1 MTEQELLEK
10 IKASADEI
18 EIPEGISPEK
28 MKSKL
33 DGRKKRVPGRQ
44 IAAAAAVALLLA
56 GLGGGAVLSHV
67 REDAPLV
74 AQDDRGE
81 STADEGAEAGAGAA
95 GNAEAGSAEAQAG
108 EAACNAEAGETEAGA
123 AGNAAAAEPK
133 KNAGALYVVA
143 DNYGDVYDLL
153 NMRYQGNGVPAIY
166 NTADDAAVTGGAA
179 ADGAVGTDAAA
190 ADSVTSDY
198 DMGVGAVPESDV
210 AAVGGIQ
217 DLQAQ
222 SKQRGELQGSSDEKE
237 ENGYSKTN
245 VQTAGVDESDIVKTD
260 GSYIYVVCDDAV
272 KIIDV
277 RGGSMKM
284 TGEAAISMD
293 SATDQVLEMYVDGDV
308 LNLIVQKENTD
319 LEEQNAKKRAYYI
332 ETHVETAL
340 LTYDITNRRKPVLSG
355 SITQDGYYKTSRKMG
370 NIVYLFTQE
379 WMNLPGITREEAV
392 TGKDANGWIPLVN
405 GEAIAADCIYVPKY
419 GEGGLVISST
429 DIKNPDEIVDNTMI
443 MNDYVDIYVSSEA
456 LYLYGTDYSE
466 SGVKTQIAKFSLKDG
481 VIQAVGA
488 TQAAGEVRDTFAIN
502 EYQGKLRLLTTDWSR
517 GENENQLYV
526 FDEDLK
532 LIGELTG
539 IAEGEQIYAARY
551 FGDTAY
557 FVTYRNTDPLFA
569 VDLSDAK
576 HPKILSELKITG
588 FSEYLHFWGED
599 KLVGIGYE
607 TNPDNGAQEG
617 IKLTMFDISDPAD
630 LKTLGTCVID
640 NLDYS
645 PALYD
650 YKCVL
655 ADAGENLLGFAGE
668 SYDYD
673 GNGKWKESYSY
684 LLFAWEDGDFKNL
697 LTEKVNS
704 DEEEENSAISDEA
717 AVDVLYSGENIG
729 DYRGL
734 YIGERFYVVSP
745 DRIISYDR
753 EKEYRML
760 QKLEL
765 QQ

>member
-1 MTEQELLEK
+1 MTERELLEK
-10 IKASADEI
+10 IKESADEI
-18 EIPEGISPEK
+18 EIPEGISPKEIK
-28 MKSKL
+28 RKL

-44 IAAAAAVALLLA
+44 IAAAAAVAVLFA
-56 GLGGGAVLSHV
+56 GLGGGAVLSHA
-67 REDAPLV
+67 RGDAPLV

-81 STADEGAEAGAGAA
+81 SAADEGEAADNTAAGAA
-95 GNAEAGSAEAQAG
+95 A
-108 EAACNAEAGETEAGA
+108 AEAGEAGET
-123 AGNAAAAEPK
+123 GSAAAAEPK
-133 KNAGALYVVA
+133 KDAGALYVVA
-143 DNYGDVYDLL
+143 ENYGEVYDLL
-153 NMRYQGNGVPAIY
+153 NMRYQASEVSAGY
-166 NTADDAAVTGGAA
+166 GAA
-179 ADGAVGTDAAA
+179 ADVAAA
-190 ADSVTSDY
+190 EGSMTS
-198 DMGVGAVPESDV
+198 G
-210 AAVGGIQ
+210 GGIQ

-222 SKQRGELQGSSDEKE
+222 RMKSEESYDSSVTQE
-237 ENGYSKTN
+237 EEESYSKTN

-260 GSYIYVVCDDAV
+260 GSYIYVVCDDTV
-272 KIIDV
+272 KITDV
-277 RGGSMKM
+277 RGGAMKIA
-284 TGEAAISMD
+284 GEVTISMD

-308 LNLIVQKENTD
+308 LNLIVQKEKTD
-319 LEEQNAKKRAYYI
+319 LEEQGAKKQAYYM
-332 ETHVETAL
+332 ETHVETEL

-355 SITQDGYYKTSRKMG
+355 SITQDGYYKTSRKMD

-379 WMNLPGITREEAV
+379 WMNLPGLTREEAV

-405 GEAIAADCIYVPKY
+405 GEAIAADCIYLPEY
-419 GEGGLVISST
+419 GEGGLIISST

-456 LYLYGTDYSE
+456 LYLYGMGYFE
-466 SGVKTQIAKFSLKDG
+466 NGVKTQIAKFSLENG

-488 TQAAGEVRDTFAIN
+488 TQAAGEVLDTFAIN

-532 LIGELTG
+532 LAGELTG

-551 FGDTAY
+551 FGNTAY

-607 TNPDNGAQEG
+607 TNPNNGAQEG

-655 ADAGENLLGFAGE
+655 ADAGENLLGFAGV
-668 SYDYD
+668 SYGYD
-673 GNGKWKESYSY
+673 GNGQWKESYSY
-684 LLFAWEDGDFKNL
+684 LVFAWEDGDFKNL
-697 LTEKVNS
+697 LTEKLIS
-704 DEEEENSAISDEA
+704 DTSEPNDRTSDEA
-717 AVDVLYSGENIG
+717 AVDILYTGENIW

-734 YIGERFYVVSP
+734 YIGEKFYLVNP
-745 DRIISYDR
+745 NRIISYDR
-753 EKEYRML
+753 EKEYQAIQR
-760 QKLEL
+760 LEL
-765 QQ
+765 

>member
-18 EIPEGISPEK
+18 DIPEGISPEK
-28 MKSKL
+28 IKSKL
-33 DGRKKRVPGRQ
+33 DGRKKRAPGRR
-44 IAAAAAVALLLA
+44 IAAAAAVAVLLA

-67 REDAPLV
+67 REDVPMV
-74 AQDDRGE
+74 AQDDEASGGADQEAAEEAAGE
-81 STADEGAEAGAGAA
+81 GAGIGETGAESKTAEAGGAA
-95 GNAEAGSAEAQAG
+95 GNTK
-108 EAACNAEAGETEAGA
+108 AGETEAGA
-123 AGNAAAAEPK
+123 AGEMAEAKAGEAGNAAAEPK

-143 DNYGDVYDLL
+143 ENYGDVYDLL
-153 NMRYQGNGVPAIY
+153 NMRYQETGVPAIY
-166 NTADDAAVTGGAA
+166 NTADDAAITSGAA
-179 ADGAVGTDAAA
+179 AGTDA
-190 ADSVTSDY
+190 VQ
-198 DMGVGAVPESDV
+198 E
-210 AAVGGIQ
+210 
-217 DLQAQ
+217 LQAQ
-222 SKQRGELQGSSDEKE
+222 SKQRGESHSSSDEAE
-237 ENGYSKTN
+237 EDSYSRTN

-260 GSYIYVVCDDAV
+260 GSYIYMVCDDAV

-277 RGGSMKM
+277 RGEAMKIA
-284 TGEAAISMD
+284 GEVSISMD
-293 SATDQVLEMYVDGDV
+293 SATDRVLEMYVDGDM
-308 LNLIVQKENTD
+308 LNLIVQKEKTD
-319 LEEQNAKKRAYYI
+319 LEEKDAKKRAYYV
-332 ETHVETAL
+332 ETHVETEL
-340 LTYDITNRRKPVLSG
+340 LTYDITNRRKPALSG

-379 WMNLPGITREEAV
+379 WMNLPDLTREEAV
-392 TGKDANGWIPLVN
+392 IGKDAGGWIPLVN
-405 GEAIAADCIYVPKY
+405 GEAIAADCIYVPEC
-419 GEGGLVISST
+419 GESGLIISST
-429 DIKNPDEIVDNTMI
+429 DIKNPGEIVDNTMI

-502 EYQGKLRLLTTDWSR
+502 EYDGTLRLLTMDWSR

-526 FDEDLK
+526 FDGDLK
-532 LIGELTG
+532 LVGELTG

-617 IKLTMFDISDPAD
+617 VKLTMFDISDPAE

-655 ADAGENLLGFAGE
+655 ADAGENLLGFAGQ
-668 SYDYD
+668 SYDYSGSGEWQED
-673 GNGKWKESYSY
+673 DSYF
-684 LLFAWEDGDFKNL
+684 LFAWEDGDFKNL
-697 LTEKVNS
+697 LTEKIGVDEDKTSNVKVS
-704 DEEEENSAISDEA
+704 DLISNTEDLTVEN
-717 AVDVLYSGENIG
+717 AVADVLYAGEDIA

-734 YIGERFYVVSP
+734 YVGERFYLAGP
-745 DRIISYDR
+745 DCVISYDR
-753 EKEYRML
+753 EKEYQMI
-760 QKLEL
+760 QKLKL

>member
-18 EIPEGISPEK
+18 DIPEEISPEK

-33 DGRKKRVPGRQ
+33 DGRKKRASGRR
-44 IAAAAAVALLLA
+44 IAAAAVVAVVLA
-56 GLGGGAVLSHV
+56 GIGGGAVLSHV
-67 REDAPLV
+67 REDVPMV
-74 AQDDRGE
+74 AQEDEASGG
-81 STADEGAEAGAGAA
+81 ADEGTAEAENEAA
-95 GNAEAGSAEAQAG
+95 AGSAA
-108 EAACNAEAGETEAGA
+108 T
-123 AGNAAAAEPK
+123 AEPK
-133 KNAGALYVVA
+133 KDAGALYVVA

-153 NMRYQGNGVPAIY
+153 NMRYQETGVPAIY
-166 NTADDAAVTGGAA
+166 DTADNAAITSGAA
-179 ADGAVGTDAAA
+179 ADEDAVTDIVEADSAAADYDMDTGAVLESAVDAAGTDA
-190 ADSVTSDY
+190 VQ
-198 DMGVGAVPESDV
+198 E
-210 AAVGGIQ
+210 
-217 DLQAQ
+217 LQAQ
-222 SKQRGELQGSSDEKE
+222 SKQRGESHSSSDKGE
-237 ENGYSKTN
+237 EDGYSRTN

-260 GSYIYVVCDDAV
+260 GSYIYMVCDDAV

-277 RGGSMKM
+277 RGEAMKIA
-284 TGEAAISMD
+284 GEVSISMD
-293 SATDQVLEMYVDGDV
+293 SATDRVLEMYVDGDM
-308 LNLIVQKENTD
+308 LNLIVQKEKTD
-319 LEEQNAKKRAYYI
+319 LEEKDAKKRAYYV
-332 ETHVETAL
+332 ETHVETEL

-379 WMNLPGITREEAV
+379 WMNLPDLTREEAV
-392 TGKDANGWIPLVN
+392 IGKDAGGWIPLVN
-405 GEAIAADCIYVPKY
+405 GEAIAADCIYVPEC
-419 GEGGLVISST
+419 GESGLIISST
-429 DIKNPDEIVDNTMI
+429 DIKNPGEIVDNTMI

-502 EYQGKLRLLTTDWSR
+502 EYDGTLRLLTTDWSR

-526 FDEDLK
+526 FDGDLK
-532 LIGELTG
+532 PVGELTG

-617 IKLTMFDISDPAD
+617 VKLTMFDISDPAE

-655 ADAGENLLGFAGE
+655 ADAGENLLGFAGQ
-668 SYDYD
+668 SYDYSGSGEWQED
-673 GNGKWKESYSY
+673 DSYF
-684 LLFAWEDGDFKNL
+684 LFAWEDGDFKNL
-697 LTEKVNS
+697 LTEKIGVDENKTPNVNDS
-704 DEEEENSAISDEA
+704 DLTSNAEDLTVEN
-717 AVDVLYSGENIG
+717 AVADVLYAGEDIA

-734 YIGERFYVVSP
+734 YVGERFYLAGP
-745 DRIISYDR
+745 DCVISYDR
-753 EKEYRML
+753 EKGYRMI
-760 QKLEL
+760 QKLRL

>member
-18 EIPEGISPEK
+18 DIPEGISPEK

-33 DGRKKRVPGRQ
+33 DGRKKRAPGRRL
-44 IAAAAAVALLLA
+44 AAAAAVAVLLA

-67 REDAPLV
+67 REDVPMV
-74 AQDDRGE
+74 AQE
-81 STADEGAEAGAGAA
+81 DEISAGVDQETAEADNAAAA
-95 GNAEAGSAEAQAG
+95 GEMAE
-108 EAACNAEAGETEAGA
+108 AEAGE
-123 AGNAAAAEPK
+123 AGNAAAEPK

-143 DNYGDVYDLL
+143 ENYGDVYDLL
-153 NMRYQGNGVPAIY
+153 NMRYQETGVPAIY
-166 NTADDAAVTGGAA
+166 NTADDAAITSGAA
-179 ADGAVGTDAAA
+179 AGTGAVQ
-190 ADSVTSDY
+190 
-198 DMGVGAVPESDV
+198 E
-210 AAVGGIQ
+210 
-217 DLQAQ
+217 LQAQ
-222 SKQRGELQGSSDEKE
+222 SKQRGESHSSSDEAE
-237 ENGYSKTN
+237 EDSYSRTN

-260 GSYIYVVCDDAV
+260 GSYIYMVCDDAV

-277 RGGSMKM
+277 RGEAMKIA
-284 TGEAAISMD
+284 GEVSISMD
-293 SATDQVLEMYVDGDV
+293 SATDRVLEMYVDGDM
-308 LNLIVQKENTD
+308 LNLIVQKEKTD
-319 LEEQNAKKRAYYI
+319 LEEKDAKKRAYYV
-332 ETHVETAL
+332 ETHVETEL
-340 LTYDITNRRKPVLSG
+340 LTYDITNRRKPALSG

-370 NIVYLFTQE
+370 NVVYLFTQE
-379 WMNLPGITREEAV
+379 WMNLPELTREEAV
-392 TGKDANGWIPLVN
+392 IGKDAGGWIPLVN
-405 GEAIAADCIYVPKY
+405 GEAIAADCIYVPEC
-419 GEGGLVISST
+419 GESGLIISST
-429 DIKNPDEIVDNTMI
+429 DIKNPGKIVDNTMI

-502 EYQGKLRLLTTDWSR
+502 EYDGTLRLLTTDWSR

-526 FDEDLK
+526 FDGDLK
-532 LIGELTG
+532 PVGELTG

-607 TNPDNGAQEG
+607 TNQDNGAQEG
-617 IKLTMFDISDPAD
+617 VKLTMFDISDPAE

-668 SYDYD
+668 SYDYRGSGEWQED
-673 GNGKWKESYSY
+673 DSYF
-684 LLFAWEDGDFKNL
+684 LFAWEDGDFKNL
-697 LTEKVNS
+697 LTEKIGVDEDKTSNVKVS
-704 DEEEENSAISDEA
+704 DLTSNAEDLTVEN
-717 AVDVLYSGENIG
+717 AVADVLYAGEDIA

-734 YIGERFYVVSP
+734 YVGERFYLAGLDCV
-745 DRIISYDR
+745 ISYDR
-753 EKEYRML
+753 EKEYRMI
-760 QKLEL
+760 QKLKL